1 MDNPAPTG
9 QDTNIL
15 TGIVTSE
22 GGVLAENSKDIELVC
37 PPEAVDSPVSI
48 KITLED
54 PSKYYGLIVQ
64 KDLENDVVLGTPIFT
79 FEPKGHVFKKPV
91 TLTAKLN
98 VKNSKSS
105 DVLILNGTEGRDG
118 NITWEDITHNSQFKM
133 LDRTNAEVK
142 IKMDHFSVIMAL
154 VRLTVICVKDIVCRF
169 NLFAFNYTMSVL
181 LNENR
186 PNSMYDELALLFVS
200 KDVYEQFYKENE
212 TSALAQL
219 KREGFRELH
228 LRLIDDCEE
237 KSIYNNESLQISVR
251 VGEDYKLFDSQ
262 QGSTSLTVN
271 SHVLWSTGEVVRL
284 PLERTRDV
292 RVLCGTISVHGEYG
306 HTSERHFCERGEFD
320 TQLHNYEHN
329 VIILI
334 SIVIV

>member
-1 MDNPAPTG
+1 MDNPEPTG

-22 GGVLAENSKDIELVC
+22 GGVLADNSKDIELVC
-37 PPEAVDSPVSI
+37 PPDAVDSPVSI

-64 KDLENDVVLGTPIFT
+64 RDLENDVMLGTPIFT
-79 FEPKGHVFKKPV
+79 FQPNGHAFKKPV

-98 VKNSKSS
+98 IKDTKSS
-105 DVLILNGTEGRDG
+105 DVLILNGTDGRDG
-118 NITWEDITHNSQFKM
+118 NITWEDITHNSQLTM

-142 IKMDHFSVIMAL
+142 IKMDHFSVIKAL
-154 VRLTVICVKDIVCRF
+154 VRLTRTRVNTILCRF

-212 TSALAQL
+212 KSALVQL

-228 LRLIDDCEE
+228 ARLIDDCED

-271 SHVLWSTGEVVRL
+271 SNVLWSTGEVVRL

-292 RVLCGTISVHGEYG
+292 RVLCGTITVQGEYG

-329 VIILI
+329 VMILI
-334 SIVIV
+334 IIIIV